1 MKIGERSMRVNARL
15 DEQAQQQLE
24 YLTQA
29 TGQSVSV
36 ILRESVARYY
46 VEVKAQRRP
55 RMKFV
60 DLGQADE
67 VNAGAGPTSR
77 RNVAKSVTSREAM
90 ARPST
95 GLDDRRR

>member
-1 MKIGERSMRVNARL
+1 MRVNARL
-15 DEQAQQQLE
+15 DPQAQEQLE

-55 RMKFV
+55 RMKFL
-60 DLGQADE
+60 DLAGQGNSGRSDI
-67 VNAGAGPTSR
+67 SS
-77 RNVAKSVTSREAM
+77 NVKKYVGEAIAAKH
-90 ARPST
+90 

>member
-1 MKIGERSMRVNARL
+1 MRVNARL
-15 DEQAQQQLE
+15 DEQARHQLE

-55 RMKFV
+55 PSRFLALIGQGHSGRSDIASNVKREVAAAIDEKF
-60 DLGQADE
+60 ARSH
-67 VNAGAGPTSR
+67 PPRRSR
-77 RNVAKSVTSREAM
+77 
-90 ARPST
+90 
-95 GLDDRRR
+95 